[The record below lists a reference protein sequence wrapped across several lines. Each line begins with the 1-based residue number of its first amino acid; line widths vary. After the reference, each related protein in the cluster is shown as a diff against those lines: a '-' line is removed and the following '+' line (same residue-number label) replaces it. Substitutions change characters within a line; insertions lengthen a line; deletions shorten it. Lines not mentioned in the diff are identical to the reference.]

1 MTPTFVNTILDLPK
15 RLLQQKCRHAFA
27 RFTVWLTAVLVA
39 GSAPAATIT
48 ITNPNTNFDGYH
60 AVVDVAGTP
69 LSGTGAGGNV
79 GRMTLSD
86 SEITALVTARNFTAL
101 NAAFTPFGTD
111 GGTFSLSYIE
121 DGVIEAPLETITKPS
136 VNAFGGSTIFVWL
149 FKGASRTT
157 ATEFFL
163 AKLNSVFPT
172 DPEVGP
178 FSFPVDV
185 FLRPSTIVTLFAGSS
200 GPETFDYGLGSAAT
214 VLRMA
219 SAAPTGGNQRPVA
232 TNGNLDAIA
241 GIAKSGQLVGSDPED
256 DPITFSKVSDPSKG
270 TVQIQSN
277 GSFVYTATVGQT
289 GADSFTFKVNDGAL
303 DSDPATVSIT
313 ISAAPPNQPPEAIPG
328 MISGFQNDLLTGF
341 MMATDP
347 EDDAL
352 TYSVVS
358 GPANGTL
365 SFASS
370 GSFRYLPNHQFV
382 GEDSF
387 TFTANDGGL
396 TSAPVRVV
404 IMVQPATPGWAW
416 MTGEQ
421 TANLNGSYG
430 TLGTPSGANR
440 PGSRSLSAYSASGA
454 VLYMF
459 GGQGRGETGG
469 AGLLNDLW
477 RFDSRT
483 QEWTWMS
490 GGKGIN
496 APGNYGTQGQAAPE
510 RVPGGRSGGVL
521 WVDDEGLVW
530 LFGGTGRGTSATAT
544 GELNDLWRFNPV
556 SGQWTWVRG
565 SDGVNANGV
574 YGTLGL
580 QAGANGPGAR
590 AGAVGWRDGR
600 GQLWLFGGRGR
611 GATRTTTGL
620 LNDVWRFDPVAS
632 EWAHY
637 HGATGIN
644 AFGRYGVDGKEV
656 PNQGPGGRSGASA
669 WYDADGLLWLF
680 GGQGFASSG
689 AAGFLNDLWVF
700 DTGAKQWRGGIF
712 RPSSGTWRTSPGP
725 DRTNVAGV
733 NGVLGMES
741 PNNYPAARAGAV
753 MSFGSEG
760 KLFLFGGSGAGAFND
775 VWSFDPSTSNWT
787 WLKGPART
795 NQPGIYGQKGVSSV
809 SNTPGARSGGAG
821 FLSPAGNLWVF
832 GGAAG
837 ATSFSDGWR
846 LRLPASSSVELE
858 VIQVTTETT
867 AEIEGLVN
875 PGVVQAPTALFLDYA
890 PMADRSSTTSLSLP
904 LIPADSG
911 ATPVS
916 QVLTGLQPG
925 TDYWV
930 NLVAMNGQSIARSR
944 PRIFRTQGV
953 AAPISVAFERA
964 DSTVLENN
972 GSAQVEV
979 RLSAPAGELIT
990 VPVTVSG
997 TALPSDFT
1005 VPVASV
1011 VFLPG
1016 QLKAFF
1022 SVNLVNDTLVEA
1034 DKTIQLDL
1042 GTPVPG
1048 SVILGLE
1055 STHELTLLDDDAAPF
1070 GDVNSV
1076 IAAVGD
1082 PVQLEVSLSKNE
1094 AFKYQWKKAGRRIAG
1109 ATGATLSFNAVK
1121 LTDAGSYTVD
1131 VTLPRGG
1138 VLSFSAQLAV
1148 VDATPRRVLGRVGV
1162 EVRLPS
1168 AVAGDDLE
1176 FEWRK
1181 VGDAAIIGTVSTRT
1195 FSAPQLSDAGDYTCT
1210 VILPGVGQVESHVT
1224 LNIVTEA
1231 PVLNLTELP
1240 DGFVGSS
1247 YRYDLA
1253 ASNLPAGEADRF
1265 TVTGLPRGMVAD
1277 SRGRITGVPT
1287 AAVINRLITITATNP
1302 IQSVQRT
1309 VFLTVNPL
1317 PAALPGTYGAWF
1329 VHEVGFAGL
1338 GLGGRIDVTLAPTG
1352 SFTARVQTGTDIRTA
1367 RGPVS
1372 VSVDGSELTLVAQL
1386 VRRGAPTLELD
1397 LTLVAAP
1404 LAGAMELQGFIT
1416 DLSNGLTTPV
1426 EGVKLA
1432 AQTARVGSYHYGL
1445 RLDESLVGV
1454 LAVPQ
1459 GDGFGVAN
1467 VLATGRASFVGRAG
1481 DGSPYTA
1488 SAVVGKDGEVPIY
1501 LSAVSLGTPGGIV
1514 GKVEVTVATAA
1525 PFINGLSGE
1534 CFWGRVPAVVRARTR
1549 SYRAGFECLPLKLM
1563 GGTYAGPAVGGIIG
1577 GLPAVPNNLEIL
1589 FENRALIE
1597 GALASQTLTIE
1608 NAGGVKQK
1616 VIIPTVN
1623 PAGVTFRLDSAPGS
1637 FSGGFTLAGATPA
1650 LTRRA
1655 VFQGLFVRMATGSF
1669 MPVGYFL
1676 LAQPP
1681 EPGVPVSAAPE
1692 LSGQVLFD

>member
-1 MTPTFVNTILDLPK
+1 VNTIFDLQK
-15 RLLQQKCRHAFA
+15 RLLQRGRRPALAWFN
-27 RFTVWLTAVLVA
+27 VWLMAVFVA
-39 GSAPAATIT
+39 GLAPAATIN
-48 ITNPNTNFDGYH
+48 ITNPNTSFDGYH
-60 AVVDVAGTP
+60 AVVDVAGVP

-86 SEITALVTARNFTAL
+86 NEIAALVTARNFTAL
-101 NAAFTPFGTD
+101 NAAFSPFGSA
-111 GGTFSLSYIE
+111 GGTFLLNSAGASGAIE
-121 DGVIEAPLETITKPS
+121 SPLDNDTKAS
-136 VNAFGGSTIFVWL
+136 QNALGGSAIFLWMY
-149 FKGASRTT
+149 KGASRTN

-178 FSFPVDV
+178 STFPVDV
-185 FLRPSTIVTLFAGSS
+185 FLRPSTIVNLFAGSS

-214 VLRMA
+214 VFRMA
-219 SAAPTGGNQRPVA
+219 SATPPNQRPIATNGNLDAIAGIAKSGQLVGSDPENGPFTFAKVSDPSKGTVVVQSNGAFVYTASMGQSGADSFTFKVNDGVLDSEVATVSILISATPPNQRPIATNGNLDAIAGIAKSGQLVGSDPENGPFTFAKVSDPSKGTVVVQSNGAFVYTASMGQSGADSFTFKVNDGVLDSEVATVSILISATPPNLRPVA

-256 DPITFSKVSDPSKG
+256 GPITFSKVSDPTKG
-270 TVQIQSN
+270 TVQVQSN
-277 GSFVYTATVGQT
+277 GSFVYTASVGQT
-289 GADSFTFKVNDGAL
+289 GADSFTFKVNDGVL
-303 DSDPATVSIT
+303 DSDPATLSIT
-313 ISAAPPNQPPEAIPG
+313 ISATPPNQPPEAIPG

-341 MMATDP
+341 MTATDP

-365 SFASS
+365 SFVAS
-370 GSFRYLPNHQFV
+370 GGFRYLPNHQFV

-404 IMVQPATPGWAW
+404 IIVQLATPGWTW

-421 TANLNGSYG
+421 AANLNGSYG

-440 PGSRSLSAYSASGA
+440 PGSRSLSAYSAAGA
-454 VLYMF
+454 VLYVF

-483 QEWTWMS
+483 QEWTWLS

-530 LFGGTGRGTSATAT
+530 LFGGTGRGTGAAAT

-556 SGQWTWVRG
+556 TGQWTWMRG

-590 AGAVGWRDGR
+590 TGAVGWRDAR

-611 GATRTTTGL
+611 GATGSTTGL
-620 LNDVWRFDPVAS
+620 LNDVWRFDPVAN

-644 AFGRYGVDGKEV
+644 VFGRYGVDGKEV

-669 WYDADGLLWLF
+669 WFDADGLLWLF
-680 GGQGFASSG
+680 GGQGLASSG

-733 NGVLGMES
+733 NGMLGLES

-753 MSFGSEG
+753 VSLSSEG
-760 KLFLFGGSGAGAFND
+760 KLLLFGGSGAGAFND
-775 VWSFDPSTSNWT
+775 VWSFDPITSNWT
-787 WLKGPART
+787 WLKGHART

-846 LRLPASSSVELE
+846 LSLPASSSVELE
-858 VIQVTTETT
+858 VVRVTTETT

-875 PGVVQAPTALFLDYA
+875 PGVVQAPTLLFLDYA
-890 PMADRSSTTSLSLP
+890 PMAERSTAMSLSLP
-904 LIPADSG
+904 LMPAGSG

-916 QVLTGLQPG
+916 HVLTGLQPG

-953 AAPISVAFERA
+953 AAPIAVAFEMA
-964 DSTVLENN
+964 DSTVLESN

-1011 VFLPG
+1011 VSFCR
-1016 QLKAFF
+1016 AN
-1022 SVNLVNDTLVEA
+1022 S
-1034 DKTIQLDL
+1034 
-1042 GTPVPG
+1042 
-1048 SVILGLE
+1048 GL
-1055 STHELTLLDDDAAPF
+1055 
-1070 GDVNSV
+1070 
-1076 IAAVGD
+1076 
-1082 PVQLEVSLSKNE
+1082 
-1094 AFKYQWKKAGRRIAG
+1094 
-1109 ATGATLSFNAVK
+1109 
-1121 LTDAGSYTVD
+1121 
-1131 VTLPRGG
+1131 
-1138 VLSFSAQLAV
+1138 FSA
-1148 VDATPRRVLGRVGV
+1148 
-1162 EVRLPS
+1162 
-1168 AVAGDDLE
+1168 
-1176 FEWRK
+1176 
-1181 VGDAAIIGTVSTRT
+1181 
-1195 FSAPQLSDAGDYTCT
+1195 
-1210 VILPGVGQVESHVT
+1210 
-1224 LNIVTEA
+1224 
-1231 PVLNLTELP
+1231 
-1240 DGFVGSS
+1240 
-1247 YRYDLA
+1247 
-1253 ASNLPAGEADRF
+1253 
-1265 TVTGLPRGMVAD
+1265 
-1277 SRGRITGVPT
+1277 
-1287 AAVINRLITITATNP
+1287 
-1302 IQSVQRT
+1302 
-1309 VFLTVNPL
+1309 
-1317 PAALPGTYGAWF
+1317 
-1329 VHEVGFAGL
+1329 
-1338 GLGGRIDVTLAPTG
+1338 
-1352 SFTARVQTGTDIRTA
+1352 
-1367 RGPVS
+1367 
-1372 VSVDGSELTLVAQL
+1372 
-1386 VRRGAPTLELD
+1386 
-1397 LTLVAAP
+1397 
-1404 LAGAMELQGFIT
+1404 
-1416 DLSNGLTTPV
+1416 
-1426 EGVKLA
+1426 
-1432 AQTARVGSYHYGL
+1432 
-1445 RLDESLVGV
+1445 
-1454 LAVPQ
+1454 
-1459 GDGFGVAN
+1459 
-1467 VLATGRASFVGRAG
+1467 
-1481 DGSPYTA
+1481 
-1488 SAVVGKDGEVPIY
+1488 
-1501 LSAVSLGTPGGIV
+1501 
-1514 GKVEVTVATAA
+1514 
-1525 PFINGLSGE
+1525 
-1534 CFWGRVPAVVRARTR
+1534 
-1549 SYRAGFECLPLKLM
+1549 
-1563 GGTYAGPAVGGIIG
+1563 
-1577 GLPAVPNNLEIL
+1577 
-1589 FENRALIE
+1589 
-1597 GALASQTLTIE
+1597 
-1608 NAGGVKQK
+1608 
-1616 VIIPTVN
+1616 
-1623 PAGVTFRLDSAPGS
+1623 
-1637 FSGGFTLAGATPA
+1637 
-1650 LTRRA
+1650 
-1655 VFQGLFVRMATGSF
+1655 
-1669 MPVGYFL
+1669 
-1676 LAQPP
+1676 
-1681 EPGVPVSAAPE
+1681 
-1692 LSGQVLFD
+1692 